1 MIQGLRY
8 YSTWNFGWWLA
19 AETGMMKLNGPLRTS
34 IIATS
39 LLGGYMTY
47 VYPRKI
53 VYYEKGEKKVVSRKM
68 AILLDIVGHQLPML
82 RVLYYLRGPSD
93 AKRICGI
100 YIVLPAS
107 LYALINYL
115 RGRTLADIYGISSH
129 KLYFSSFFIMSCIGS
144 LSHWKDA
151 PHMYKKIACK

>member
-1 MIQGLRY
+1 MLQGLRY

-19 AETGMMKLNGPLRTS
+19 TETGFLKLNGPLRTS

-39 LLGGYMTY
+39 ILGGYMTY
-47 VYPRKI
+47 IYPRKI
-53 VYYEKGEKKVVSRKM
+53 VYYEKGEKKVVPRNQ
-68 AILLDIVGHQLPML
+68 AIVLDLIGHQIPMCSIL
-82 RVLYYLRGPSD
+82 CKLYSRPGEQ
-93 AKRICGI
+93 RICGI
-100 YIVLPAS
+100 YTILPAS

-144 LSHWKDA
+144 HFHWRDA
-151 PHMYKKIACK
+151 PHVYRKIVHK